1 MNKYM
6 LLYLII
12 INIITFIIFGLDK
25 LLAVLNKNRISERVL
40 LYLSIIGGCFL
51 EFLSM
56 FIFKHKIRKKKFYIV
71 NIIFIIIYLVIIKL
85 EILWNT
91 IHINKIKY

>member
-1 MNKYM
+1 MNKYI

-51 EFLSM
+51 FFFSM

-85 EILWNT
+85 EIL
-91 IHINKIKY
+91 

>member
-1 MNKYM
+1 MNKYI

-40 LYLSIIGGCFL
+40 LYLSIIGGCLL

-85 EILWNT
+85 EIL
-91 IHINKIKY
+91 